1 MTEQLILEPGDI
13 FCTRGENLLS
23 KGIRFCTR
31 SKGEPRTRVNH
42 AGIVVGSGTIMTAPV
57 VEALITVQEHT
68 LFSQYGP
75 PNNDQVVI
83 YRPIGLYPVERQRM
97 ADKARSYVGRKYGW
111 GKLVTHFLDW
121 CCGGVYLFR
130 RLNHC
135 DRYPICTW
143 VVEEAAEVA
152 YLDFGVPKGST
163 QPDDIDDWCRTLP
176 RKWQCIFPL
185 QKLE

>member
-23 KGIRFCTR
+23 TGIRFCTR

-97 ADKARSYVGRKYGW
+97 ADKARSYVGSSTAGQA
-111 GKLVTHFLDW
+111 GHAFLELVLRW
-121 CCGGVYLFR
+121 CLSFPTAQSLR
-130 RLNHC
+130 PLTMHL
-135 DRYPICTW
+135 